1 MDFAWNIYKRLLI
14 TSYKEYSR
22 ELLPLL
28 FSLALPLFFIVSMGT
43 IGSASGPAEPFTF
56 KVLVIGSDP
65 ASDAVSVALG
75 ENPLFKVSRATEG
88 DAQAIIQAGRVQAV
102 LRPSG
107 SSAGQLEIS
116 TTESFRHVVSIIER
130 QLASPAPATGEPAVE
145 HRLITEPK
153 YDYFVFVFPSIMALS
168 LLQVS
173 LFGTASPIV
182 AAKEKGIYRYYSVV
196 PMPRLA
202 LLASQVSARL
212 VIASAQIGLLLAV
225 GCLLYKVHVENPF
238 QLLTTVLLGSIVL
251 ISCGY
256 AIAGVFSSSSVS
268 TFFLLFLNFY
278 CMAFGQLFVDMSD
291 SYWQW
296 LVLTTPVG
304 FVSDSLRQAVTG
316 QAGMFPLYVD
326 IAGMLFYLLLSVLV
340 VVKYFSFQ
348 SKVK

>member
-1 MDFAWNIYKRLLI
+1 MDFAWKVYTRLLL

-43 IGSASGPAEPFTF
+43 AGSAGSPVEPFTF
-56 KVLVIGSDP
+56 KVVVIGSGP
-65 ASDAVSVALG
+65 VSDAASSALG
-75 ENPLFKVSRATEG
+75 ESPVFKVSHASDG
-88 DAQAIIQAGRVQAV
+88 DAEAILQAGQVQAV
-102 LRPSG
+102 IRPSG
-107 SSAGQLEIS
+107 SSGEPLEIA
-116 TTESFRHVVSIIER
+116 TTERFRHVLSIIER
-130 QLASPAPATGEPAVE
+130 QLASPVPAVSE
-145 HRLITEPK
+145 PRIVPRLIAEPTF
-153 YDYFVFVFPSIMALS
+153 DYFVFVFPSIMALS

-173 LFGTASPIV
+173 LFGTVSPIV

-225 GCLLYKVHVENPF
+225 GCLFYQVHVENPI
-238 QLLTTVLLGSIVL
+238 QLLVTVLLGSIVL
-251 ISCGY
+251 ISFGY
-256 AIAGVFSSSSVS
+256 ALAGLFSSSSVA

-304 FVSDSLRQAVTG
+304 FVSDSLRQAVSG
-316 QAGMFPLYVD
+316 RAGMFPLPVD
-326 IAGMLFYLLLSVLV
+326 IAGMLIYLLASVLV

-348 SKVK
+348 PKVK